1 MTKSQFL
8 EARPLLKEIERKYPN
23 SALVKHYLRV
33 VLVNTGELKPA
44 ITEMKTALDLNPYL
58 AEDPIFMMQF
68 AEILMFGGEK
78 KEAQLVLERCKTLAP
93 PANIPD
99 YQKKI
104 DALIQETNGTSR

>member
-1 MTKSQFL
+1 
-8 EARPLLKEIERKYPN
+8 
-23 SALVKHYLRV
+23 
-33 VLVNTGELKPA
+33 
-44 ITEMKTALDLNPYL
+44 
-58 AEDPIFMMQF
+58 MMQF

-104 DALIQETNGTSR
+104 DALIQETL